1 MASETVEAGHGAR
14 ATAGADAKALAGDIG
29 RHDEARSPHAR
40 DAGDCVCFSREGR
53 ARVSLLSSSRS
64 KAFVGGFFALWA
76 LGSSACSGG
85 SSSAQ
90 GTDMGSVVDAAAAP
104 ATFTEIYATILQPT
118 CSVCHKPG
126 GIGAFQDFSSQS
138 SAYAALAGVKASG
151 PSCGSSGETRVV
163 AGNASQ
169 SLLFQKVSEANP
181 PCGSQM
187 PLGGPPLSSA
197 QVMLIEEWINAG
209 ALND

>member
-1 MASETVEAGHGAR
+1 MTSETAEGGYGAR
-14 ATAGADAKALAGDIG
+14 ATAGANAEALAGLGARHHESRSPHVGDFVSPAREGMPRVSRPLSSSSKALAGG
-29 RHDEARSPHAR
+29 
-40 DAGDCVCFSREGR
+40 V
-53 ARVSLLSSSRS
+53 
-64 KAFVGGFFALWA
+64 FALFA
-76 LGSSACSGG
+76 LCSQGCGG
-85 SSSAQ
+85 SSSA
-90 GTDMGSVVDAAAAP
+90 GGADTGSIGDDAAAP
-104 ATFTEIYATILQPT
+104 PTFTEIYVTILEPT

-138 SAYAALAGVKASG
+138 SAYTALVGVKASG
-151 PSCGSSGETRVV
+151 PSCGSSGETRVL
-163 AGNASQ
+163 AGNPSQ

-197 QVMLIEEWINAG
+197 QVTLIEGWINDG

>member
-1 MASETVEAGHGAR
+1 MASETAEAGDGAR
-14 ATAGADAKALAGDIG
+14 ATAGADAEALAGVVG
-29 RHDEARSPHAR
+29 RHDGARSRHSRDAR
-40 DAGDCVCFSREGR
+40 D
-53 ARVSLLSSSRS
+53 RVRL
-64 KAFVGGFFALWA
+64 KAFVGGVFALCA
-76 LGSSACSGG
+76 LGSLACSGG

-90 GTDMGSVVDAAAAP
+90 GTDTGSVADTAAAP
-104 ATFTEIYATILQPT
+104 VTFTELYVTILQPT
-118 CSVCHKPG
+118 CSECHKPG
-126 GIGAFQDFSSQS
+126 GIGAFQDFSSHA
-138 SAYAALAGVKASG
+138 SAYTALVGVKASG

-197 QVMLIEEWINAG
+197 QMTLIEEWINAG

>member
-1 MASETVEAGHGAR
+1 MASETAEAGHGAR
-14 ATAGADAKALAGDIG
+14 ATADADAEALAGVIG
-29 RHDEARSPHAR
+29 RHNEARSPHSR
-40 DAGDCVCFSREGR
+40 DAGDGVSLSREGR
-53 ARVSLLSSSRS
+53 ARVSLPSSSRT
-64 KAFVGGFFALWA
+64 KAFVGGFALCA
-76 LGSSACSGG
+76 LCSLACSGG

-90 GTDMGSVVDAAAAP
+90 GTDAESVGAAAAAP
-104 ATFTEIYATILQPT
+104 ATFTEIYVTILQPT

-138 SAYAALAGVKASG
+138 SAYTALVGVKASG
-151 PSCGSSGETRVV
+151 PSCGSSDETRVV
-163 AGNASQ
+163 AENASQ

-197 QVMLIEEWINAG
+197 QMTLIEDWINAG

>member
-1 MASETVEAGHGAR
+1 MASETVEAGPGAT
-14 ATAGADAKALAGDIG
+14 ATAGADAEALASVSG
-29 RHDEARSPHAR
+29 RPDGPRPPHSR
-40 DAGDCVCFSREGR
+40 DAGDFVSPSREGR
-53 ARVSLLSSSRS
+53 ARGSLPSSSRS
-64 KAFVGGFFALWA
+64 KAFVGGCFALCA
-76 LGSSACSGG
+76 LCSLACSGG

-90 GTDMGSVVDAAAAP
+90 GTDAGSVGAAAAAP
-104 ATFTEIYATILQPT
+104 ATFTEIYVTILQPS

-138 SAYAALAGVKASG
+138 SAYTALVGVKASG

-187 PLGGPPLSSA
+187 PLGGPPLSSV
-197 QVMLIEEWINAG
+197 QMTSIEEWINAG